1 MSQAIFK
8 VLDPRLDLNKPSSYA
23 IEDGARLV
31 NFEVSNTASSGAGG
45 SSLTWTNADPP
56 GPGVVIDKKIIVA
69 MTYKITMTRTSDGAD
84 AGQPV
89 IGYEPLIDPD
99 TGLPY
104 AYPTDKVRSHGTDGP
119 RFLPIA
125 QTTNVCNVTINNA
138 SANGQLYDYIDPLM
152 RYTAGRDYAETQ
164 LSLAPSLQD
173 QYQSYG
179 DFFDLGAGR
188 NVLGAY
194 GENPYETNRGGFP
207 LIYIYE
213 NELSTGV
220 LGSVTKATVYLT
232 SYEPI
237 FISPCDFGYS
247 NQRGFYGVNTFRITI
262 NTTGD
267 LNRVWCHNANPDK
280 GGWPL
285 TSISVQIAGGNNM
298 SPYPGGITYSN
309 GIQTGL
315 PALYFTYLTPK
326 VLEQPPQFNVY
337 PYYYLD
343 DQVFEDVPGPIGPYQ
358 PGKYKTNSFNLD
370 SVPKYLYVFVRRS
383 NSTRDYTNTD
393 TYAFIDNLSITFANN
408 PNQLSNAQP
417 NQLYSMSVKNGCKLS
432 WAQWSKYV
440 GSVVC
445 IDFSQDISLPDD
457 MFVGMRNPNAQ
468 LSVQVSWRNLSSE
481 TISFS
486 VYCIPSYAGIFDI
499 TAGQA
504 QALSGIVSLQDY
516 VNARDVHTLDYV
528 DAHNFYGG
536 NFFSKLRDV
545 SAKYLPQA
553 AKMTAKYLPT
563 AAEYVAPIVAPRFA
577 PEIQKGAEL
586 ASDLINKLVGSGY
599 TKAQAKKMIQD
610 GSYIHVIGKKKPA
623 KKGGAA
629 MSKKKMNETLLAR
642 AIGY

>member
-1 MSQAIFK
+1 MTNPIFR
-8 VLDPRLDLNKPSSYA
+8 VLDPRMDLRKPTSYA

-31 NFEVSNTASSGAGG
+31 NFEVSNTASSGVGG

-56 GPGVVIDKKIIVA
+56 GPGVVVDKKIIVA
-69 MTYKITMTRTSDGAD
+69 MTYKLTMTRFEPPVGE
-84 AGQPV
+84 PV
-89 IGYEPLIDPD
+89 IGYESLYPGGTYGPPDPR
-99 TGLPY
+99 GGY
-104 AYPTDKVRSHGTDGP
+104 VGTDLVRALGTDGP

-125 QTTNVCNVTINNA
+125 QTTNVCNVIINNA

-152 RYTAGRDYAETQ
+152 RYTAGRDYSETQ
-164 LSLAPSLQD
+164 LSLAPGVQD
-173 QYQSYG
+173 QYQAYG
-179 DFFDLGAGR
+179 DFLEHGSAR
-188 NVLGAY
+188 NVLGDY

-207 LIYIYE
+207 LIFIKQ
-213 NELSTGV
+213 NDLGTGV
-220 LGSVTKATVYLT
+220 PGQIATAVVYVT

-237 FISPCDFGYS
+237 FISPCDFGMA
-247 NQRGFYGVNTFRITI
+247 NQRGFYGVETFRVTI

-267 LNRVWCHNANPDK
+267 LSRVWCHNSDPAK

-285 TSISVQIAGGNNM
+285 DSLNCVIAPNGDTV
-298 SPYPGGITYSN
+298 TYSN
-309 GIQTGL
+309 GISTGL

-326 VLEQPPQFNVY
+326 IMEQPPKFNVY

-343 DQVFEDVPGPIGPYQ
+343 DQVFEDVKLVPAHGSTT
-358 PGKYKTNSFNLD
+358 YKTNSFNLD

-383 NSTRDYTNTD
+383 NSSRTYEDTD
-393 TYAFIDNLSITFANN
+393 TYAFINNLSITFANN

-445 IDFSQDISLPDD
+445 VDFSQDISLPDD

-468 LSVQVSWRNLSSE
+468 LSVQVQWQNLADE
-481 TISFS
+481 AVSFS
-486 VYCIPSYAGIFDI
+486 VYCIPSYSGVFDI

-504 QALSGIVSLQDY
+504 QTLSGIVSLQDY
-516 VNARDVHTLDYV
+516 MSAPDIHTLDYV

-536 NFFSKLRDV
+536 NFFSKIRDL
-545 SAKYLPQA
+545 SSKYLPSA
-553 AKMTAKYLPT
+553 AKTVAKYLPT
-563 AAEYVAPIVAPRFA
+563 AAEYVAPIIAPRFA
-577 PEIQKGAEL
+577 PEINKGAEL
-586 ASDLINKLVGSGY
+586 ASELINKLVGSGY
-599 TKAQAKKMIQD
+599 SRAQASKMVRD
-610 GSYIHVIGKKKPA
+610 GSYINAIGKKKPA

-629 MSKKKMNETLLAR
+629 LSKRRMNETLLSR